1 MSILRKIREDLKLI
15 KQIIWTLNPRF
26 LINEGDCDKV
36 VLWGRSGFDADYKTS
51 GACRDG
57 GESRKIKVTTL

>member
-1 MSILRKIREDLKLI
+1 LI